1 VIFDFELFQNL
12 LDNAQSF
19 DFDLIFFTN
28 VYIHHYILRLCPQ
41 GDNFVILLDVKAEN
55 YSEAVL
61 CAAEFMLKKG
71 KKGVYVAASRPYI
84 FILKQMGKRNIGTGN
99 LLFIDCTSGMG
110 GEQDGGGAC
119 TYIENPAALEEISM
133 HISLSLRKLNPGGNF
148 LIMDSISTLLIYNTL
163 HSMEEFSM
171 FLINKMRME
180 DVSCILII
188 IEKQVPEE
196 LEQILTAMC
205 DRVIHV

>member
-1 VIFDFELFQNL
+1 MEVKDKLEKELESL
-12 LDNAQSF
+12 
-19 DFDLIFFTN
+19 
-28 VYIHHYILRLCPQ
+28 

-61 CAAEFMLKKG
+61 CATEFMLKKG
-71 KKGVYVAASRPYI
+71 KKGVYVAASRPYK
-84 FILKQMGKRNIGTGN
+84 FILKEMGKRNIETEN
-99 LLFIDCTSGMG
+99 LLFIDCISGMG
-110 GEQDGGGAC
+110 GERDGGEIC
-119 TYIENPAALEEISM
+119 TYVENPAAIEEIIM
-133 HISLSLRKLNPGGNF
+133 HVSLSLRKLKSRGNF

-171 FLINKMRME
+171 FLINKMRLE
-180 DVSCILII
+180 DVSGILII

-205 DRVIHV
+205 DGVIHV